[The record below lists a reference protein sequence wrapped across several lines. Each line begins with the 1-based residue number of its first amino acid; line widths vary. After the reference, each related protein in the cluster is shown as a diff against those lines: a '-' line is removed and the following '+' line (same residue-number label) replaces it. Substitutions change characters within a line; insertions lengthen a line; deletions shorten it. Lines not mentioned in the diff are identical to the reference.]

1 MKEHQHSYAGGYCTI
16 CFKKQPV
23 FKDGK
28 EQGLSS
34 INSGVKTSYKP
45 PQAHRK
51 ITSEAQYEVD
61 KLMQFF
67 KEDIYKKGNFA
78 KYAKAYKIL
87 GKQQIFS
94 FISYCKEKN
103 ITSPAYFWGMY
114 RKTYRKLNLTKNKK

>member
-45 PQAHRK
+45 PQARKKK
-51 ITSEAQYEVD
+51 ITSEFQAFID
-61 KLMQFF
+61 DLMGFLG
-67 KEDIYKKGNFA
+67 EDVYKKGNFS
-78 KYAKAYKIL
+78 KYCGVVKRY
-87 GKQQIFS
+87 GKFQVRIWVKQMKERG
-94 FISYCKEKN
+94 ISNPK
-103 ITSPAYFWGMY
+103 YFFGII
-114 RKTYRKLNLTKNKK
+114 RNQK